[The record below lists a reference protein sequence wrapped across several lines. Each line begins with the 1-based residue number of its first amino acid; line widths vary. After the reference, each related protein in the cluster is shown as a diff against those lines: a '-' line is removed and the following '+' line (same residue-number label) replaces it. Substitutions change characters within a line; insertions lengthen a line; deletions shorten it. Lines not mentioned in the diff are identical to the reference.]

1 MVAEAGINMRPSGF
15 ACVEASLATIGLAAT
30 PTEQVIECS
39 CATWRRMYRAISTG
53 EPHVF
58 NTPSVF
64 RYASSIETASTS
76 VGRYRNRFIKRREKS
91 RYLPSVGGTTA
102 AGGQGRVACAMGI
115 AKRTPKGRAS

>member
-76 VGRYRNRFIKRREKS
+76 GEISRKRFITLREIS
-91 RYLPSVGGTTA
+91 RYLPSVGGITTA
-102 AGGQGRVACAMGI
+102 QGQRRKHGAMGN
-115 AKRTPKGRAS
+115 AQRRRKRHA